1 MKDTWR
7 PVKGYEDRYII
18 NQIGTVISLN
28 YRNTGNPK
36 ELASSDNGRGYLMVC
51 LSKNGTSVPEL
62 IHRLVANTFIPN
74 PNNLPQ
80 VNHIDEDKL
89 NNSVTNLE
97 WVTRSQNMRHGTARS
112 RMIEKQSKP
121 IVAKDLKGEVI
132 FEFSSL
138 NDAGR
143 KGYDPSNIS
152 KCCRG
157 IGATY
162 KGLKWEYLNSREAK

>member
-7 PVKGYEDRYII
+7 PVKGYEDGYII

-28 YRNTGNPK
+28 YRNTGKPK
-36 ELASSDNGRGYLMVC
+36 KLAASDNGSGYLMIC
-51 LSKNGTSVPEL
+51 PSKNGTSTPEL

-89 NNSVTNLE
+89 NNSVNNLE
-97 WVTRSQNMRHGTARS
+97 WVTRSQNLKHGTARS
-112 RMIEKQSKP
+112 RMVEKQSKP
-121 IVAKDLKGEVI
+121 VVAKDLNGEVI
-132 FEFSSL
+132 LEFSSL
-138 NDAGR
+138 NEAGR
-143 KGYDPSNIS
+143 IGYDPSNIS

-157 IGATY
+157 IRASY